1 MTEDGQRK
9 ADTGCTRFSVDS
21 ESIELLEA
29 ESRGVVSGG
38 WGWRTEGGV
47 GPRAQATSNHM
58 DNLGA
63 FSMAAVVNH
72 AVSCACKR
80 ISKVLIPPRFLE
92 GNCVRQ
98 RGVQ

>member
-9 ADTGCTRFSVDS
+9 ADTGCTRLSVDS

-29 ESRGVVSGG
+29 ESRGVVSRG

-63 FSMAAVVNH
+63 FSVAAVVNH
-72 AVSCACKR
+72 AVSCAWKR
-80 ISKVLIPPRFLE
+80 ISKVLSPHVF
-92 GNCVRQ
+92 
-98 RGVQ
+98 